1 MWDVICLLLQ
11 WVFPSGN
18 TQSQWGQ
25 IFQKK
30 SKYNIVMCD
39 KEVHELLIQESHI
52 NCIFCNKQIQD
63 PDKPKRYFCCDSM
76 RLIKDGFIVC
86 KNCGQIH
93 DYLTADEYVDFYENR
108 HRIKRKSVYHRKYH
122 ILNVINDIA
131 NDNNI
136 QVGYY
141 NREKILRIF
150 RLIDQVIP
158 QVNNFRRRRLI
169 SVNFIIKQLFDQ
181 KIHYDIVKIGGRV
194 FSP

>member
-1 MWDVICLLLQ
+1 
-11 WVFPSGN
+11 
-18 TQSQWGQ
+18 
-25 IFQKK
+25 
-30 SKYNIVMCD
+30 MCD

-63 PDKPKRYFCCDSM
+63 PGKPKRYFCCENM
-76 RLIKDGFIVC
+76 TLIRDKLCVC
-86 KNCGQIH
+86 KNCGQVH
-93 DYLTADEYVDFYENR
+93 DYVTADEYVDFYENR

-131 NDNNI
+131 HNNNI

-150 RLIDQVIP
+150 RLIDRVIP

-169 SVNFIIKQLFDQ
+169 SVNFIIKQLFDILGVEY
-181 KIHYDIVKIGGRV
+181 KIIPITQSKNTPRYYENWWERVYSLIKTDISCLISQNLDRK
-194 FSP
+194 

>member
-1 MWDVICLLLQ
+1 
-11 WVFPSGN
+11 
-18 TQSQWGQ
+18 
-25 IFQKK
+25 
-30 SKYNIVMCD
+30 MCNE
-39 KEVHELLIQESHI
+39 EVHDLLIQESHI

-93 DYLTADEYVDFYENR
+93 DYLTADEYIDFYENR

-131 NDNNI
+131 DDNNI

-150 RLIDQVIP
+150 RFIDQVIP
-158 QVNNFRRRRLI
+158 QVNNCRRRRLI
-169 SVNFIIKQLFDQ
+169 SVNFIIKRLFDILGVDTRLFLLLSQ
-181 KIHYDIVKIGGRV
+181 KIHYNIMKNGGRE
-194 FSP
+194 FIP